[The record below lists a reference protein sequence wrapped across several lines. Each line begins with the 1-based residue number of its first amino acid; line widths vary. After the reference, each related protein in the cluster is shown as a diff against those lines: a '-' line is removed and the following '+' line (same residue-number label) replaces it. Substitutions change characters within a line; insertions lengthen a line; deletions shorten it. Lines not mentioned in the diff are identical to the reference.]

1 MEPYKVPEKASKIS
15 ETPEKPA
22 FWRVF
27 SFWRSVGLRWIPTVL
42 RVELGVKVTSIKG
55 STLLSRTTAPLS
67 DSACRSAKPTDRA
80 YKLFDGDGLYLLVQ
94 PNGRKGWRLRYVK
107 PDGREGLTAFG
118 NYPVIGLADARR
130 KRLEVKRMLAD
141 GIDPIEAKTQ
151 ALIKGRTFESV
162 ALSWHTEMSAKWAP
176 DYSKTVMSRLKTH
189 LFPLIGARAI
199 VDLDTHDLLRPL
211 EAIKKRGT
219 IDVALRVQYYLQS
232 IMREAKRLRLITVNP
247 AYDLEGSIKAP
258 RVVHRPALPL
268 SRLPEL
274 QERIDTYKGRALTRL
289 TVMLSLHVFVRSS
302 ELRFARWSEFD
313 LKRGVWEIPDTRPAL
328 EGVPFSTRGTKMA
341 GDIHLVPL
349 SPQAVAL
356 LEQIHEITG
365 RFDLVF
371 AGDTNS
377 WKPMSE
383 NTVNSA
389 LRKMGYDTKTEIC
402 GRGFRAHPHGS
413 HSNRVLPSR
422 NAFATTDTEL
432 RLIASA
438 AIIGLS
444 SRPVNGYSTPA
455 AIGTPSAL

>member
-1 MEPYKVPEKASKIS
+1 M
-15 ETPEKPA
+15 
-22 FWRVF
+22 
-27 SFWRSVGLRWIPTVL
+27 
-42 RVELGVKVTSIKG
+42 
-55 STLLSRTTAPLS
+55 SRTTAPLS
-67 DSACRSAKPTDRA
+67 DAACRSAKPTDRA

-107 PDGREGLTAFG
+107 PDGREGLTSFG
-118 NYPVIGLADARR
+118 NYPIVGLSDARR

-141 GIDPIEAKTQ
+141 GIDPIGAKNQAKTD

-162 ALSWHTEMSAKWAP
+162 ALGWHTEMSAKWAP

-199 VDLDTHDLLRPL
+199 VDLDTHDLMQPL

-219 IDVALRVQYYLQS
+219 IDVALRVQNYLQS
-232 IMREAKRLRLITVNP
+232 IMRKAKRLRLITVNP
-247 AYDLEGSIKAP
+247 AYDLEGAIKAP

-274 QERIDTYKGRALTRL
+274 QERIDTYNGRALTRL

-313 LKRGVWEIPDTRPAL
+313 LKRGAWEIPDTRPAL
-328 EGVPFSTRGTKMA
+328 EGVSFSTRGTKMA

-356 LEQIHEITG
+356 LEQIREITG
-365 RFDLVF
+365 KFDLVF

-389 LRKMGYDTKTEIC
+389 LRKMGYESGLWTDAAIERQMSHKE
-402 GRGFRAHPHGS
+402 RNNVRAAYIHKAEFIEE
-413 HSNRVLPSR
+413 R
-422 NAFATTDTEL
+422 
-432 RLIASA
+432 RLIMNWW
-438 AIIGLS
+438 
-444 SRPVNGYSTPA
+444 SRYLEANQQEHVSPREFANQTGANVTRLKAKHGATE
-455 AIGTPSAL
+455 